1 MRETPFGNPD
11 DRDISEA
18 GRSGGDPGPL
28 LGSITVPRRP
38 AAVAMVRRFVAA
50 ALGDRPETD
59 TALLLTSEAVT
70 NSVIHTAGA
79 TVTVTVIEIAGG
91 LRFEVTDGGA
101 ATVPTIPT
109 MLTMPAAR
117 DGCDLREG
125 GRGVFLLGCLSA
137 RCGFHG
143 DDSGLTYWFE
153 L

>member
-11 DRDISEA
+11 ERDISDT
-18 GRSGGDPGPL
+18 GHGDRYDGTHGPL

-38 AAVAMVRRFVAA
+38 AAVAVVRRFVAA
-50 ALGDRPETD
+50 ALGDRPETG

-79 TVTVTVIEIAGG
+79 TVTVTVLAITGG
-91 LRFEVTDGGA
+91 LRFEISDGGA
-101 ATVPTIPT
+101 DTVPT
-109 MLTMPAAR
+109 R
-117 DGCDLREG
+117 RGRCDLRED
-125 GRGVFLLGCLSA
+125 GRGVFLLGHLSA

-143 DDSGLTYWFE
+143 DESGLTYWFE